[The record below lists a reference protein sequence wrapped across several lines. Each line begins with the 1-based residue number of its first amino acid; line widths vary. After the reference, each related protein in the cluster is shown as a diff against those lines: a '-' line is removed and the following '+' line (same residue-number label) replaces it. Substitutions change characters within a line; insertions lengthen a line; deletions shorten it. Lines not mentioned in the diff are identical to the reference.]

1 MVDTFE
7 VRRSFPSIAFLLA
20 RLGSLVE
27 LSGDL
32 LGAPS
37 LAGSYPL
44 VEEFVDRG
52 SGLGSALGALYPLL
66 LESQAWF
73 RSIRGHLREGNM
85 SLEEGLGDLERG
97 SSSNVVEEEAGI
109 GAATPSRAPSS
120 SHSLVPATVRRFH
133 ALKENCS
140 LKIEVFSKF
149 RDRFQFPEGTKARL
163 PRKGEKACAFAHGEV
178 CFYEAAFSCGLRFPV
193 HPFIME
199 LLHHFNLAPGQL
211 MPNSWR
217 IVISCMVIWTIISD
231 GDMISVNEFVHLYR
245 LKESREFGYYE
256 FVPWSRKARL
266 VADLPSSFR
275 YWKSR
280 YFFVSGDGWETL
292 PDDLWGNVPRLLRR
306 WETPLI
312 GACIPMLLAP
322 LFFLFFFFFFLLLC
336 FDVVL
341 CSERPSGARGQVCGA
356 GAGCNRARK
365 DDRRLWRVD

>member
-7 VRRSFPSIAFLLA
+7 VRRNFPSVAFLLA

-37 LAGSYPL
+37 PAGSYPV
-44 VEEFVDRG
+44 VEEFVNRG
-52 SGLGSALGALYPLL
+52 TGLGSALGVLYPLL

-73 RSIRGHLREGNM
+73 RSIRGHLREENM
-85 SLEEGLGDLERG
+85 GLEEGLGDLERG

-109 GAATPSRAPSS
+109 GATTTTPSRAPSS
-120 SHSLVPATVRRFH
+120 SHSPAPATARRFH

-140 LKIEVFSKF
+140 LKVEVFSKF
-149 RDRFQFPEGTKARL
+149 KDRFQFPEGTKARL

-199 LLHHFNLAPGQL
+199 LLYHFNLAPGQL

-217 IVISCMVIWTIISD
+217 IVISCMVIWTTIAD

-256 FVPWSRKARL
+256 FVPWNRKARL

-292 PDDLWGNVPRLLRR
+292 PDDLWGNVPKLLRR
-306 WETPLI
+306 
-312 GACIPMLLAP
+312 
-322 LFFLFFFFFFLLLC
+322 
-336 FDVVL
+336 
-341 CSERPSGARGQVCGA
+341 
-356 GAGCNRARK
+356 
-365 DDRRLWRVD
+365 